1 MAIKTITV
9 TQLADAL
16 REYVKVNK
24 ELLTADFAKV
34 TGSSLDKY
42 AKTIT
47 AIQGRYQVIHSIMTH
62 VIQGFEPVWKE
73 LGELELKSKD
83 LKNFHM
89 KVNYPVVPAEV
100 IGTVIGEL
108 YQEGVKDPKM
118 KDITKKVIDMLKS
131 NVKDDAELL
140 SFHGKYDADRLDEFG
155 FAMDG
160 INTLIEAMLADGTG
174 YKIPINKI
182 TESNAVEELRSFE
195 RQFPKIF
202 KNKIKEIHV
211 SENVGEMFQIDYLNT
226 YGQNP
231 TYKEEDGFKSP
242 LGKRK
247 IVTHPDQADDV
258 IWATIDGNFLKL
270 IDVLTEAEITDIQ
283 VQDYLVKIF
292 MEFWNGYGYIFNEAV
307 CIANFKNT
315 DKGLTDKAVE
325 KKLFPHENFTLPAA
339 APVDEGDEGLG
350 E

>member
-9 TQLADAL
+9 SELGQAL
-16 REYVKVNK
+16 KEYVKLNK
-24 ELLTADFAKV
+24 ELLSTDFAKV

-42 AKTIT
+42 ATVIS
-47 AIQGRYQVIHSIMTH
+47 AVQGGYEVIHTIMTH
-62 VIQGFEPVWKE
+62 VIQGFEPEWNA
-73 LGELELKSKD
+73 LGELKLKSKD

-89 KVNYPVVPAEV
+89 KVNYPVVPAQI

-108 YQEGVKDPKM
+108 YQQGVKDPKM
-118 KDITKKVIDMLKS
+118 KDITKKVIEMLKA

-140 SFHGKYDADRLDEFG
+140 SFYGKYDASRLDEFG

-160 INTLIEAMLADGTG
+160 INTLIAAMLADGSG
-174 YKIPINKI
+174 YKIPIKPI

-195 RQFPKIF
+195 RQFPLIF

-211 SENVGEMFQIDYLNT
+211 SENVGEMYQIDYSNT

-231 TYKEEDGFKSP
+231 SYKEDDCYKSP

-247 IVTHPDQADDV
+247 IVTHPDQADNIV
-258 IWATIDGNFLKL
+258 WASIDGNFLKL
-270 IDVLTEAEITDIQ
+270 IDVLKEAEITDIQ

-307 CIANFKNT
+307 CVANFK
-315 DKGLTDKAVE
+315 DSEKGLKDKEVE
-325 KKLFPHENFTLPAA
+325 KELFPHENFELAA
-339 APVDEGDEGLG
+339 ASPADDEGLG
-350 E
+350 GE